1 MQPIDL
7 AQILGVLGGLG
18 GLAALVTALLTG
30 RAVARKAHGDA
41 LKSSAEAV
49 AVLSSSMTDAL
60 ARLEAETGEL
70 RNHVD
75 RLETELADSRRSVLE
90 MTDALSELTGRIDA
104 ALDLL
109 DTTRDPAAEAAANV
123 LKKPRKAR
131 KPAAKK

>member
-1 MQPIDL
+1 MPSEI
-7 AQILGVLGGLG
+7 AQLLGVLGGFG
-18 GLAALVTALLTG
+18 GVAALITALLTG

-60 ARLEAETGEL
+60 ARLENETGEL
-70 RNHVD
+70 RKHVD
-75 RLETELADSRRSVLE
+75 ALEVELADSRRSVLE

-109 DTTRDPAAEAAANV
+109 DTTRDPAAEAAAKV
-123 LKKPRKAR
+123 LKKPRRPR
-131 KPAAKK
+131 KTAAKK

>member
-1 MQPIDL
+1 MSSEVL
-7 AQILGVLGGLG
+7 NLLGLLGGG
-18 GLAALVTALLTG
+18 AGMAALVTALLTG

-70 RNHVD
+70 RAHVD

-90 MTDALSELTGRIDA
+90 MTDALAELTGRIDA

-109 DTTRDPAAEAAANV
+109 DTTRDPAAEAAAKV
-123 LKKPRKAR
+123 LKKPRTPRKA
-131 KPAAKK
+131 AAKK

>member
-1 MQPIDL
+1 MPSEI
-7 AQILGVLGGLG
+7 AQLLGILGGFGGV
-18 GLAALVTALLTG
+18 AALITALLTG

-60 ARLEAETGEL
+60 ARLENETGEL
-70 RNHVD
+70 RKHVD
-75 RLETELADSRRSVLE
+75 ALEVELADSRRSVLE

-109 DTTRDPAAEAAANV
+109 DTTRDPAAEAAAKV
-123 LKKPRKAR
+123 LKKPRRPR
-131 KPAAKK
+131 KTAAKK

>member
-1 MQPIDL
+1 MPSEI
-7 AQILGVLGGLG
+7 AQLLGILGGFGGV
-18 GLAALVTALLTG
+18 AALITALLTG

-60 ARLEAETGEL
+60 ARLENETGEL
-70 RNHVD
+70 RKHVD
-75 RLETELADSRRSVLE
+75 ALEIELADSRRSVLE

-109 DTTRDPAAEAAANV
+109 DTTRDPAAEAAAKV
-123 LKKPRKAR
+123 LKKPRRPR
-131 KPAAKK
+131 KTAAKK

>member
-1 MQPIDL
+1 MSTDL
-7 AQILGVLGGLG
+7 LNLLGLLGGG
-18 GLAALVTALLTG
+18 AGIAALVTALLTG

-70 RNHVD
+70 RDHVD

-90 MTDALSELTGRIDA
+90 MTDALAELTGRIDA

-109 DTTRDPAAEAAANV
+109 DTTRDPAAEAAAKV
-123 LKKPRKAR
+123 LKKPRKPR
-131 KPAAKK
+131 KATAKK